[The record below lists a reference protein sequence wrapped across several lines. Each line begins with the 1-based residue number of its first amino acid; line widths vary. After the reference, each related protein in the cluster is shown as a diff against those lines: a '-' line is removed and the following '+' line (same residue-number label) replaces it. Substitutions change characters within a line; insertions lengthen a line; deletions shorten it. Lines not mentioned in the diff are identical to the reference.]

1 MIAQAARAT
10 RQPLQAFADES
21 ITERNFRRDFLLR
34 VWLSSLSRKL
44 EMSIGAYSSSVGAV

>member
-1 MIAQAARAT
+1 M
-10 RQPLQAFADES
+10 
-21 ITERNFRRDFLLR
+21 RDFLLR